1 MKSKVAVI
9 AVMAAM
15 MLIGTFAQQSS
26 AQQIPS
32 WIKNNA
38 GWWSDGTISESEFLQ
53 GIQFLIK
60 EGIIVISPTNVSE
73 EKAQKVPEWVKNN
86 AGWWAKG
93 DIDDNSFVQGIQ
105 FLIKNGLISV
115 SAEVAK
121 DKVASSDDSELTAL
135 QDELQKCQEIKKAY
149 DRLNCEK
156 EVKNRIQVL
165 DYKRNSEIFEIG
177 SAKFYFPGA
186 QLEITDSGAAYL
198 TIDMLVENTGDKN
211 LELMCSGPSV
221 CNYDVW
227 NGQKAFKYSSTDF
240 TSGLLV
246 IKPGESKTF
255 NIFFGPNIGYGGTEF
270 VYDPSKDY
278 MFRINEPWGSASIP
292 LNLD

>member
-9 AVMAAM
+9 AAI

-26 AQQIPS
+26 AEQIPS
-32 WIKNNA
+32 WVKNNA

-60 EGIIVISPTNVSE
+60 EGIIVIPPTNVSE

-105 FLIKNGLISV
+105 FMIKNGLISIGT
-115 SAEVAK
+115 K
-121 DKVASSDDSELTAL
+121 DESKSTPSNDSEITSL
-135 QDELQKCQEIKKAY
+135 QDELQKCEEIKKAY

-156 EVKNRIQVL
+156 EVKHRIQIL
-165 DYKRNSEIFEIG
+165 DYKKNSEIYDVG
-177 SAKFYFPGA
+177 SAKFYFPGPK
-186 QLEITDSGAAYL
+186 LEISASGAAYL
-198 TIDMLVENTGDKN
+198 TIDMLVENISDKN
-211 LELMCSGPSV
+211 LELMCSGPAV

-227 NGQKAFKYSSTDF
+227 NGQKAYKYSSTDF
-240 TSGLLV
+240 TSGLIV
-246 IKPGESKTF
+246 VKPGESRTF

-270 VYDPSKDY
+270 EYDPSKDY
-278 MFRINEPWGSASIP
+278 VFRITEPWGSASIP

>member
-1 MKSKVAVI
+1 MKSKI
-9 AVMAAM
+9 AILAAM
-15 MLIGTFAQQSS
+15 MLIGMTFVQQSN
-26 AQQIPS
+26 AEQIPS
-32 WIKNNA
+32 WVKNNA

-60 EGIIVISPTNVSE
+60 EEIIVIPTTILSE
-73 EKAQKVPEWVKNN
+73 EKSQKVPEWVKNN

-93 DIDDNSFVQGIQ
+93 DIDDKSFLEGIQ
-105 FLIKNGLISV
+105 FMIKNGLISIY
-115 SAEVAK
+115 E
-121 DKVASSDDSELTAL
+121 DDTNETLASGNDSELNSL
-135 QDELQKCQEIKKAY
+135 QDELKKCQEIKKAY

-156 EVKNRIQVL
+156 EVKKRIQIFE
-165 DYKRNSEIFEIG
+165 YKRISEIFNIG
-177 SAKFYFPGA
+177 SANFYFPGP
-186 QLEITDSGAAYL
+186 QLEITDSGSAYL

-227 NGQKAFKYSSTDF
+227 NGQKVFKYSSTDF

-246 IKPGESKTF
+246 IKPGESRTF

-278 MFRINEPWGSASIP
+278 VLRVNEPWGSASIP